1 MKRTLTLGL
10 MATALLVGCH
20 DDDDDNSTA
29 PPPPEMVSFEV
40 TVTNL
45 TAAQPMSPVAAYLH
59 DGSVAGWQF
68 GEAASE
74 PLEVLAEG
82 GDGTDWLAAAT
93 AAGAGITAAGEGIL
107 PPGMAQSLTL
117 TLEAGQG
124 MRLTSATMLVNT
136 NDAFAGINGWDL
148 SALAV
153 GQSMTVNLPVYDAG
167 TEANSELA
175 ATIPGPAG
183 GGAGYDA
190 TRDDVDY
197 VARHP
202 GVVGNQDGFAES
214 ALDGRHKFD
223 APVARL
229 TVMRTR

>member
-10 MATALLVGCH
+10 MATVLLVGCH
-20 DDDDDNSTA
+20 DDDDNNTT
-29 PPPPEMVSFEV
+29 PPPAEMVSFDV

-45 TAAQPMSPVAAYLH
+45 TAAQPMSPLAAYLH
-59 DGSVAGWQF
+59 DGSIAGWQI
-68 GEAASE
+68 GEAASG

-82 GDGTDWLAAAT
+82 GDGSDWLTTATTDGASAT
-93 AAGAGITAAGEGIL
+93 AAAEGIL
-107 PPGMAQSLTL
+107 APGAAQSLTL
-117 TLEAGQG
+117 TLDAGQE
-124 MRLTSATMLVNT
+124 MQLTSATMLVNT

-148 SALAV
+148 SGLAV

-190 TRDDVDY
+190 TRDDVDF